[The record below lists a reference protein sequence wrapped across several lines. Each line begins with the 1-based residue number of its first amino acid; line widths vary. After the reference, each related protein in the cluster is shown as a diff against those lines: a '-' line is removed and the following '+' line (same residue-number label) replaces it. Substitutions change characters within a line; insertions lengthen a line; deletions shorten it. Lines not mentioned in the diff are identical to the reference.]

1 MEFRRILSYFETLM
15 PIVRAILISLA
26 VHVILTWSIGQVP
39 SSWLPK
45 KPQEVIVE
53 IIDRSSLSE
62 DLKKQVVRESVA
74 PDEQKNEDESESAR
88 FFSAQKQRVLLET
101 RAQKTGITKN
111 RQMNEIAQ
119 KLADQKKLKR
129 QVKED
134 DLFAKYKPIDFHRA
148 LQEEGLSTVGEALP
162 TDVAVGSFSA
172 LNTDQ
177 FQFYSFYSRV
187 EELVRFRWETRV
199 REAIQFYDR
208 RNLLNRIGNRNWISK
223 MKFLLSPEGRLLKVE
238 VLGESGIPAFD
249 QAAILAFKEVL
260 NFPNPPQD
268 MIKAD
273 GLIHLQYSFNVHF
286 NPMAVA
292 R

>member
-1 MEFRRILSYFETLM
+1 M

-26 VHVILTWSIGQVP
+26 VHLILTWSIGQVP

-45 KPQEVIVE
+45 KPQEIIVE
-53 IIDRSSLSE
+53 IVDRGSPSE
-62 DLKKQVVRESVA
+62 DLKKQVVRESMA
-74 PDEQKNEDESESAR
+74 PEEQKNEDESEPAR
-88 FFSAQKQRVLLET
+88 FLSAQKQRVLLET

-119 KLADQKKLKR
+119 KLDDQKKLKR

-249 QAAILAFKEVL
+249 QAAIMAFKEVL
-260 NFPNPPQD
+260 NFPNPPRD